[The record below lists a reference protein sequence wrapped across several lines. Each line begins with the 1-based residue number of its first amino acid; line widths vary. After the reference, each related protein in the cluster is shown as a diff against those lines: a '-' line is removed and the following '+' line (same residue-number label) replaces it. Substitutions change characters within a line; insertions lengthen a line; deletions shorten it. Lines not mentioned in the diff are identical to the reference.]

1 MPVFG
6 PNSDDLH
13 MTRCL
18 CQSVLPSILQVLLAL
33 GLVRFFRWR
42 NLRAHVLIAAS
53 HAASLAILS
62 AVAAGHPIATGC
74 VKSGTGSAI
83 VSHAAHVLSREL

>member
-1 MPVFG
+1 MLMSV
-6 PNSDDLH
+6 
-13 MTRCL
+13 CL
-18 CQSVLPSILQVLLAL
+18 AFLQVFLAL